1 MRREGEAWWWWW
13 WRRAGGL
20 GLALAMAWG
29 CGGGGSGSATAPTG
43 AATITVTEDAPTAK
57 SVTVDLRDRFL
68 SVHNAQFFGGR
79 TFRWVPPIPTLVLT
93 GDPAVDD
100 PVRAQFAAWE
110 AATSLRLFELRPGSP
125 QIPPRG
131 IFIGVAELPG
141 TVIGF
146 ANLLDAP
153 SSVWLRALQAHFPRS
168 SGPAPR
174 RRVEVPEILGNGQIL
189 RCEILLDQEAFGAGS
204 GVSVFAILR
213 HEIGHC
219 IGFLGHVPKGLMVSA
234 INSPNFSLTITSDV
248 SGMLKKLYRLP
259 LRTPVTP

>member
-1 MRREGEAWWWWW
+1 MRREGGAWS
-13 WRRAGGL
+13 WRLAGGL
-20 GLALAMAWG
+20 GLAVAMAWG

-43 AATITVTEDAPTAK
+43 AAAVTVTEDAPTAK

-68 SVHNAQFFGGR
+68 YIHNAQFFGGR
-79 TFRWVPPIPTLVLT
+79 TFRWAPLIPTFVLT

-100 PVRAQFAAWE
+100 PVVSQFAAWE
-110 AATSLRLFELRPGSP
+110 AAMGRRLFELRPASP

-153 SSVWLRALQAHFPRS
+153 SSVWLQALQAHFARL

-174 RRVEVPEILGNGQIL
+174 RRVEAPEILGNGQIL
-189 RCEILLDQEAFGAGS
+189 RWRRLRRVRLRDPAPRDRPLHRFLGS
-204 GVSVFAILR
+204 RPEGTHGLR
-213 HEIGHC
+213 HQQPELLADDH
-219 IGFLGHVPKGLMVSA
+219 LGRERDAQAPLPPPAAHACHA
-234 INSPNFSLTITSDV
+234 IARPP
-248 SGMLKKLYRLP
+248 RARP
-259 LRTPVTP
+259 HAA